1 MSIKLICA
9 ISKNN
14 VIGNENKLPWSIPED
29 LKRFK
34 ELTSNNWIVMGRKTF
49 DSIGRPLPNRTNIVL
64 SENKNLK
71 IVVLNNNVV
80 NKNLMPDITGKNVE
94 TIIEPSNQDFNN
106 FFDINKNVIVLI
118 PRDFENISVK
128 TAENR
133 MVSQQIIGIDQV
145 RNPEINRIEAELRR
159 AERDYIIAERLD

>member
-14 VIGNENKLPWSIPED
+14 VIGNENKLPWNIPED

-49 DSIGRPLPNRTNIVL
+49 DSIGRPLPNRKNIVI

-71 IVVLNNNVV
+71 IDSAEVFNSPKEVIESYKNNSDQ
-80 NKNLMPDITGKNVE
+80 KDL
-94 TIIEPSNQDFNN
+94 F
-106 FFDINKNVIVLI
+106 
-118 PRDFENISVK
+118 
-128 TAENR
+128 
-133 MVSQQIIGIDQV
+133 IIGGTYIYKLFLEYSEYLFITHVDKEYSGDAFFPKIDWNEWKLIFEESRYDDDEKV
-145 RNPEINRIEAELRR
+145 NFYF
-159 AERDYIIAERLD
+159 RDYKRI

>member
-71 IVVLNNNVV
+71 IDSAEVFNSPKEVIEYYKSNSDQKDLFIIGGTYIYELFLEYCEYLFITHVDKKYSGDAFFPKIDWNEWKLINEESRYDDDEKV
-80 NKNLMPDITGKNVE
+80 N
-94 TIIEPSNQDFNN
+94 FY
-106 FFDINKNVIVLI
+106 F
-118 PRDFENISVK
+118 RDFK
-128 TAENR
+128 
-133 MVSQQIIGIDQV
+133 
-145 RNPEINRIEAELRR
+145 RI
-159 AERDYIIAERLD
+159 

>member
-14 VIGNENKLPWSIPED
+14 VIGNENKLPWNIPED

-49 DSIGRPLPNRTNIVL
+49 DSIGRPLPNRKNIVL

-71 IVVLNNNVV
+71 IDSVEVFNSPKEVIESYKNNSDQ
-80 NKNLMPDITGKNVE
+80 KDLFIIGGTYIYELFIEYIEYLFITHVDKEYSG
-94 TIIEPSNQDFNN
+94 DA
-106 FFDINKNVIVLI
+106 FFPKIDWNEWKLI
-118 PRDFENISVK
+118 SE
-128 TAENR
+128 ENR
-133 MVSQQIIGIDQV
+133 YDDDEKV
-145 RNPEINRIEAELRR
+145 NFYF
-159 AERDYIIAERLD
+159 RDYKRI

>member
-14 VIGNENKLPWSIPED
+14 VIGNENKLPWNISED

-49 DSIGRPLPNRTNIVL
+49 DSIGRPLPNRKNIVL

-71 IVVLNNNVV
+71 IDSVEVFNTPEDVIESYKNNSDQ
-80 NKNLMPDITGKNVE
+80 KDL
-94 TIIEPSNQDFNN
+94 F
-106 FFDINKNVIVLI
+106 
-118 PRDFENISVK
+118 
-128 TAENR
+128 
-133 MVSQQIIGIDQV
+133 IIGGTYIYELFLEYCEYLFITYVDKEYLGDAFFPKI
-145 RNPEINRIEAELRR
+145 NWDEWKLIGEEIKFDDKEGVNFNF
-159 AERDYIIAERLD
+159 RDYKRI

>member
-14 VIGNENKLPWSIPED
+14 VIGNENKLPWNISED

-49 DSIGRPLPNRTNIVL
+49 DSIGRPLPNRKNIVL

-71 IVVLNNNVV
+71 IDSVEVFNTPEDVIESYKNNSDQ
-80 NKNLMPDITGKNVE
+80 KDL
-94 TIIEPSNQDFNN
+94 F
-106 FFDINKNVIVLI
+106 
-118 PRDFENISVK
+118 
-128 TAENR
+128 
-133 MVSQQIIGIDQV
+133 IIGGTYIYELFLEYCEYLFITHVDKEYLGDAFFPKIDWNEWKLIGEETRFDDKEGV
-145 RNPEINRIEAELRR
+145 NFYF
-159 AERDYIIAERLD
+159 RDYKRI